1 MQRRQVAGIVFEG
14 APGVVARFRI
24 NLLFADPQPCHF
36 GAGCLAVF
44 GRLRGQRET
53 FHGVGGIELFS
64 GPQAPQV
71 VRRTI
76 VSVDRQR
83 PGTQFE
89 GFARF
94 VPLETNACKAHQR
107 RLVIRI
113 FGKRFAVFVCCGGE
127 EKLPFELTALQ
138 IKPVDRPVV
147 EVFGQPLRPHQRR
160 VVEFE
165 TVEVA
170 SVEV

>member
-1 MQRRQVAGIVFEG
+1 MQAASRYSVDCE
-14 APGVVARFRI
+14 AR
-24 NLLFADPQPCHF
+24 
-36 GAGCLAVF
+36 
-44 GRLRGQRET
+44 RET